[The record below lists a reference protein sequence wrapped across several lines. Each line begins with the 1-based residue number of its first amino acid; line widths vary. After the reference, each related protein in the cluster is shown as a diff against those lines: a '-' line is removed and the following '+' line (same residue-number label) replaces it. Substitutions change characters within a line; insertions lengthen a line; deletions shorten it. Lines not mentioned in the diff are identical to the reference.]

1 MTDTSREKIRERLRN
16 VDRIKDLLFGNELED
31 YQERFA
37 SCEGRLERLESEFTQ
52 FQKETSDRLDRFQ
65 SDMST
70 EIRSAID
77 SLEKK
82 LKYIGSTDR
91 EKIDKLDRKLKFQIE
106 RNASSIDSLD
116 RDFETKIC
124 FFEEKLTRTR
134 QTCQK
139 DVEVLRER
147 VFAELEQKFT
157 DLEEAKIS
165 RTELAEFLFE
175 LCFKVKGT
183 EKSLELRES
192 ENGSVKA
199 ELLLPE

>member
-1 MTDTSREKIRERLRN
+1 MTDTSREKIRERLGN

-37 SCEGRLERLESEFTQ
+37 SYEGRLERLESEFTQ

-70 EIRSAID
+70 EICSAVD
-77 SLEKK
+77 SLENK
-82 LKYIGSTDR
+82 LKYVGSTNR
-91 EKIDKLDRKLKFQIE
+91 EKIDKLDRELKSQIE
-106 RNASSIDSLD
+106 RNASSIYSLD
-116 RDFETKIC
+116 RDFETKIG
-124 FFEEKLTRTR
+124 FFEEKLTRNR
-134 QTCQK
+134 QAFQK
-139 DVEVLRER
+139 DVEVLREQ

-157 DLEEAKIS
+157 DLKEAKIS

-183 EKSLELRES
+183 EKSLKLQEL

>member
-1 MTDTSREKIRERLRN
+1 MTYNSKEKIREKLGN
-16 VDRIKDLLFGNELED
+16 VDLIKDLLFGNELED

-37 SCEGRLERLESEFTQ
+37 RCEGRLECLESEFTQ

-82 LKYIGSTDR
+82 LKYAGFTNR
-91 EKIDKLDRKLKFQIE
+91 EKIEKLDRKLKSQIE
-106 RNASSIDSLD
+106 RNASTIDSLD
-116 RDFETKIC
+116 RDFETKIS
-124 FFEEKLTRTR
+124 FFEEKLTKTR

-139 DVEVLRER
+139 DVEVLREG

-175 LCFKVKGT
+175 LCFKVKGSET
-183 EKSLELRES
+183 FKLQES